1 MDGRTVAKLPV
12 AKGMLDVLVL
22 RALRW
27 APMHGFEITEWL
39 EERSNQRIGL
49 EDAAVYQAL
58 YRLEARRL
66 INASWGTTTNNRR
79 ARYYKLTKAGT
90 DELREETERWLSYNE
105 AIAAVLAPDRG
116 R

>member
-1 MDGRTVAKLPV
+1 MPDRLPV

-39 EERSNQRIGL
+39 QDRSNQRIGL

-58 YRLEARRL
+58 YRLEERRL
-66 INASWGTTTNNRR
+66 ISASWGTTSNNRR
-79 ARYYKLTKAGT
+79 ARYYKLTKAGV
-90 DELREETERWLSYNE
+90 EQLEAETERWLSYNQ

>member
-1 MDGRTVAKLPV
+1 MTDRLPV

-39 EERSNQRIGL
+39 EERSDQRIGL

-58 YRLEARRL
+58 YRLEVRGL
-66 INASWGTTTNNRR
+66 IRASWGTTINNRR
-79 ARYYKLTKAGT
+79 ARYYKLTKAGAE
-90 DELREETERWLSYNE
+90 ELRGETERWLSYND
-105 AIAAVLAPDRG
+105 AIAAVLAPGRG

>member
-1 MDGRTVAKLPV
+1 MPMADKLPV

-39 EERSNQRIGL
+39 EQRSKQRIGL

-58 YRLEARRL
+58 YRLEERGL
-66 INASWGTTTNNRR
+66 IRASWGTTDNNRR
-79 ARYYKLTKAGT
+79 ARYYKLTKAGVEQLQT
-90 DELREETERWLSYNE
+90 ETERWLSYNQ